1 MKNHLRENEMDK
13 IVVLITSLSKEE
25 AEAIGHFLVER
36 RLAACANLL
45 PGITS
50 IFSWE
55 GKICTERE
63 FLLIL
68 KSKRSLFEKLKVEVK
83 KLHSYSVPE
92 IIALPIVAGSEEY
105 LNWLQ
110 ENTQ

>member
-1 MKNHLRENEMDK
+1 MDE
-13 IVVLITSLSKEE
+13 IVVLITAPSREE
-25 AEAIGHFLVER
+25 AEAVGQSLVES

-55 GKICTERE
+55 GKVCKEKET
-63 FLLIL
+63 LLIL
-68 KSKRSLFEKLKVEVK
+68 KSKRKLFDQLESEVM

-92 IIALPIVAGSEEY
+92 IIALPIVAGSGKY
-105 LNWLQ
+105 LNWLR